1 MDKTLEHL
9 LSTVVQMRREAE
21 ELEKEEDVM
30 NVSETVS
37 AAASVY
43 ETVRNALEYDEEHLL
58 RRNAIHRIL
67 KRRMVDGP
75 SREMATKLLK
85 ELIWAR
91 YLHNGKV
98 PTNMIQKVG
107 TILEKYKL
115 LFTTL
120 DPESKDGQHAYEWLL
135 DVLSVEIEY
144 LLGPPCIDEALAS
157 FAYQELKKRLEWQT
171 QTLQGEERDLQLYIA
186 IHRTVLKSN
195 QATLRYRVLTLY
207 YNTWRKSQGGDAV
220 VKEISMNL
228 MKVINSVEHQI
239 LHPAQD
245 EMYRFIRRHAVV
257 FHVLSDVV
265 RDNPEA
271 FGQALKGGDIPSIDT
286 ALTKAAE
293 TRYSTFRG
301 KLKRTVVRAALF
313 LLLTK
318 SILAVVIELPYEVFV
333 LHTSDYLP
341 LAINILFP
349 PILLMLI
356 SLSVRIPR
364 KQNTQRILE
373 ELHAIFGVGDE
384 FSVIFKRKRG
394 WGRGALWWIFNT
406 LYVGILVLTIV
417 VVSSVLKSFAFNGLS
432 IFFFIF
438 FLSLVAYFGLRI
450 RNTRRELVVV
460 DLSRGFFGTVA
471 DMLFLP
477 IIRTGRW
484 VALRAPRVNIFL
496 FFFDFIIEAPFKAAI
511 DIVES
516 WLAFLR
522 EKQEE
527 I

>member
-1 MDKTLEHL
+1 MDKALGHL
-9 LSTVVQMRREAE
+9 LATVVQMRRDAE
-21 ELEKEEDVM
+21 ELEKEEDVIK
-30 NVSETVS
+30 VSETVS

-43 ETVRNALEYDEEHLL
+43 ESVRNALEYDEEHLL

-75 SREMATKLLK
+75 SREMATKLIK

-98 PTNMIQKVG
+98 PTAMVEKVG
-107 TILEKYKL
+107 AILEKYKR

-120 DPESKDGQHAYEWLL
+120 DPDSKEGQYAYGWLL
-135 DVLSVEIEY
+135 DVLAVEIEY

-157 FAYQELKKRLEWQT
+157 FAYQELKKRVEWQT

-207 YNTWRKSQGGDAV
+207 YNTWRKSHFGDAV

-228 MKVINSVEHQI
+228 MKVIDSVERQI

-245 EMYRFIRRHAVV
+245 EMYRFVRRHAVV
-257 FHVLSDVV
+257 FHILSDVV

-271 FGQALKGGDIPSIDT
+271 FASALKGGDLTTID
-286 ALTKAAE
+286 AAVTKAAE
-293 TRYSTFRG
+293 ARYNTFRS
-301 KLKRTVVRAALF
+301 KLKRTVVRAAIF

-318 SILAVVIELPYEVFV
+318 SILAVLFELPYELLI
-333 LHTSDYLP
+333 LHSTDYVP
-341 LAINILFP
+341 LAVNIAFP
-349 PILLMLI
+349 PVLLMLI
-356 SLSVRIPR
+356 SLSVGIPR
-364 KQNTQRILE
+364 KQNTERILE
-373 ELHAIFGVGDE
+373 ELHAIFGVGDD
-384 FSVIFKRKRG
+384 FSLIFRRKRG

-406 LYVGILVLTIV
+406 LYVGILVLTILV
-417 VVSSVLKSFAFNGLS
+417 VTSVLKSFEFNGVS

-450 RNTRRELVVV
+450 RNTRRELVVL
-460 DLSRGFFGTVA
+460 DLSRGFFGTLA

-477 IIRTGRW
+477 IIRVGRW

>member
-1 MDKTLEHL
+1 MDKALEHL
-9 LSTVVQMRREAE
+9 LSTVVQMRREDE
-21 ELEKEEDVM
+21 ELAREEDVIH
-30 NVSETVS
+30 VSETVS

-58 RRNAIHRIL
+58 RRNAIRRIL
-67 KRRMVDGP
+67 KRRMIDVP
-75 SREMATKLLK
+75 SGEMAQKLIR

-91 YLHNGKV
+91 YLPNGKV
-98 PTNMIQKVG
+98 PSRLVEKVRA
-107 TILEKYKL
+107 ILEKYTF
-115 LFTTL
+115 LFLTL
-120 DPESKDGQHAYEWLL
+120 EPESKDGQRVYDWLL

-144 LLGPPCIDEALAS
+144 SLGPPCIDEALAS
-157 FAYQELKKRLEWQT
+157 FAYQELKKRVDWQT
-171 QTLQGEERDLQLYIA
+171 QTLPSEDRDLQLYIA
-186 IHRTVLKSN
+186 IHRAVLKSN
-195 QATLRYRVLTLY
+195 QATLRYRILTLY
-207 YNTWRKSQGGDAV
+207 YNTWRKAGAGDHV
-220 VKEISMNL
+220 VKEIAMNL
-228 MKVINSVEHQI
+228 VKVIDSVEHQI

-245 EMYRFIRRHAVV
+245 EMYRFVRRHAIV
-257 FHVLSDVV
+257 FHVLSDIV

-271 FGQALKGGDIPSIDT
+271 FASALQAGDMTSIDS
-286 ALTKAAE
+286 AVMKAAE
-293 TRYSTFRG
+293 ARYSSFRT
-301 KLKRTVVRAALF
+301 KLGRTVVRAALF

-318 SILAVVIELPYEVFV
+318 SILAVLLELPYEIFI
-333 LHTSDYLP
+333 LRTTDYLP
-341 LAINILFP
+341 LVVNILFP

-356 SLSVRIPR
+356 GLSVRIP
-364 KQNTQRILE
+364 KKKNTERILD

-384 FSVIFKRKRG
+384 FSLIFKRKRP

-406 LYVGILVLTIV
+406 LYMAILLLTIIV
-417 VVSSVLKSFAFNGLS
+417 IVTVLSSFDFNPLS

-450 RNTRRELVVV
+450 RNTRRELVII
-460 DLSRGFFGTVA
+460 DSSRGFFGTLA

-477 IIRTGRW
+477 IVRSGRW

-516 WLAFLR
+516 WLVFLR

>member
-1 MDKTLEHL
+1 MDKALEHL
-9 LSTVVQMRREAE
+9 LSTIVQMRREAE
-21 ELEKEEDVM
+21 ELEKEEDVIK
-30 NVSETVS
+30 VSETVS

-43 ETVRNALEYDEEHLL
+43 ETLRNALEYDEEHLL

-75 SREMATKLLK
+75 SAELSAKLIK

-91 YLHNGKV
+91 YLHNAKV
-98 PTNMIQKVG
+98 PTAMIEKVG
-107 TILEKYKL
+107 AILEKYTL

-120 DPESKDGQHAYEWLL
+120 DPESKDGQYAYEWLL

-157 FAYQELKKRLEWQT
+157 FAYQELHKRVEWQT
-171 QTLQGEERDLQLYIA
+171 QTLAGEERDLQLYIA
-186 IHRTVLKSN
+186 IHRAVLKSN
-195 QATLRYRVLTLY
+195 QATLRHRVLTLY
-207 YNTWRKSQGGDAV
+207 YNAWRKSHAGDQV
-220 VKEISMNL
+220 VKEIAMNL
-228 MKVINSVEHQI
+228 MKVIDSVECQI

-245 EMYRFIRRHAVV
+245 EMYRFVRRHAII

-271 FGQALKGGDIPSIDT
+271 FAQAIRGGDMTTIDV
-286 ALTKAAE
+286 AIIKAAE
-293 TRYSTFRG
+293 ARYGAFRS

-318 SILAVVIELPYEVFV
+318 SILAVLVELPYEMFV
-333 LHTSDYLP
+333 LHSTDYVP
-341 LAINILFP
+341 LAVNIMFP

-364 KQNTQRILE
+364 KQNTERILD

-384 FSVIFKRKRG
+384 FALIFKRKRP

-406 LYVGILVLTIV
+406 LYLAILLLTIL
-417 VVSSVLKSFAFNGLS
+417 VVSSVLRSFYFNGLS

-450 RNTRRELVVV
+450 RNTRRELVVI
-460 DLSRGFFGTVA
+460 DLSRGFLGTLA

-477 IIRTGRW
+477 IIRSGRW